1 MDRRGR
7 SRRSPAKLLGLA
19 CAIGIAEAFCVSAL
33 AQGQPL
39 PTPKA
44 VIYPGDIITDDRLMD
59 ADIDS
64 DSDGM
69 VIVRTQAIGKVAGRT
84 LLPGRAIPMAA
95 LATPRL
101 VKNGGAV
108 HLVFREGAL
117 EIVASG
123 SALQDGALGELVKAR
138 NDDSG
143 VTVVGSVQA
152 DGSLLVD
159 GVR

>member
-1 MDRRGR
+1 MLRALGR
-7 SRRSPAKLLGLA
+7 SL
-19 CAIGIAEAFCVSAL
+19 GIAAAVCAGAP
-33 AQGQPL
+33 AQGQPM
-39 PTPKA
+39 PTPKS
-44 VIYPGDIITDDRLMD
+44 VIYPGDVITDDRLTD

-64 DSDGM
+64 DGDGM
-69 VIVRTQAIGKVAGRT
+69 VSVRPQALGKVAGRT
-84 LLPGRAIPMAA
+84 LLPGRPIPMAA

-143 VTVVGSVQA
+143 VTVVGSVQS

-159 GVR
+159 GGR